1 MELYKSYTDVEIISK
16 LLNAVTQLHI
26 YHFQSKSY
34 SQHVA
39 LGVYDDISEKLDELC
54 ETIQGKTKSILKGY
68 KTYPLL
74 EDDNPIK
81 FLEDLKMCLESY
93 RKKLKSPDWDNI
105 DNQVQVLVDVIE
117 TVIYKL
123 NFLKW
128 KRNCYFYLFLCHLVQ
143 KIHIDVKDCLKKI
156 YSLKVK

>member
-16 LLNAVTQLHI
+16 LLHSTLQLHI

-39 LGVYDDISEKLDELC
+39 LGVYDDISGKLDELC

-68 KTYPLL
+68 KSYPFL

-93 RKKLKSPDWDNI
+93 RKKLKSPEYDNI
-105 DNQVQVLVDVIE
+105 DNQVQTIVDVVE
-117 TVIYKL
+117 SVIYKL
-123 NFLKW
+123 TFLK
-128 KRNCYFYLFLCHLVQ
+128 
-143 KIHIDVKDCLKKI
+143 
-156 YSLKVK
+156 